1 MFSSAQISDL
11 LYHTWKRPEDF
22 TGGTSQLWVSRAG
35 CSYCDNQ
42 FFITRQQEYPYYTI
56 HYLFD
61 GCGFFH
67 IQGKDYLLKKGD
79 LFLIPPNQ
87 AHTYRNSSSEPLG
100 LLWTEL
106 SGSVCREIFSPLILN
121 RQYVLTGLDGEP
133 LAEAMV
139 RLLRALET
147 LPPDSSGR
155 VPGPS
160 TRESGDDRKVS
171 ASGIQP
177 SPDPYRISGLAY
189 QILMELLRLSHT
201 APSPHPVPYIQEALD
216 DIHQNF
222 TRPLK
227 IEALAERCHISPA
240 HLTRLFRQQV
250 GMTPLKYLHMKRME
264 YARLLLTTTSMTG
277 SQIADAIG
285 MYDNS
290 SFCRTFRSICGCTPE
305 EYRRQN
311 APQSS

>member
-11 LYHTWKRPEDF
+11 LSRTWNRSGDF
-22 TGGTSQLWVSRAG
+22 PGGISQLWVSRAG
-35 CSYCDNQ
+35 CSYCGNQ
-42 FFITRQQEYPYYTI
+42 FFITRQQEYSYYTI

-106 SGSVCREIFSPLILN
+106 SGSICREIFSPLILN
-121 RQYVLTGLDGEP
+121 GQYVLTGLDGES
-133 LAEAMV
+133 LATSMAQ
-139 RLLRALET
+139 LLRALTASPSEN
-147 LPPDSSGR
+147 
-155 VPGPS
+155 PGQK
-160 TRESGDDRKVS
+160 T
-171 ASGIQP
+171 AW
-177 SPDPYRISGLAY
+177 PDPYRISGLAY

-201 APSPHPVPYIQEALD
+201 APSPHPVPYIQEALE

-222 TRPLK
+222 TKPLK

-250 GMTPLKYLHMKRME
+250 GMTPLRYLHMKRME
-264 YARLLLTTTSMTG
+264 YARLLLATTSMTG

-290 SFCRTFRSICGCTPE
+290 SFCRMFRSICGCTPE

-311 APQSS
+311 ASPAP